1 MLQNTIKY
9 TIEKELVPETE
20 LVRAE
25 FMEHTVGKL
34 RLQPCT
40 TEGCAEVKNET
51 LHRMIKI
58 LIVNNIKLLSHIRLY
73 NEILRA
79 LVRGAKPLNN

>member
-25 FMEHTVGKL
+25 FMEHTV
-34 RLQPCT
+34 
-40 TEGCAEVKNET
+40 KNEVRN
-51 LHRMIKI
+51 RMMKNNFEF
-58 LIVNNIKLLSHIRLY
+58 LIFEPKNF
-73 NEILRA
+73 
-79 LVRGAKPLNN
+79 